1 MDIRY
6 IESLICVADLGSIS
20 QAATAQGLTPAAIGQ
35 RIASLEKHF
44 GVLLLDRTSHRAMD
58 GILVRL
64 QSRNDRRQRRRPIRA
79 GWRW

>member
-44 GVLLLDRTSHRAMD
+44 GVLLLDRTSHRATPTPAC
-58 GILVRL
+58 L
-64 QSRNDRRQRRRPIRA
+64 QLPKRSR
-79 GWRW
+79 WRIS